1 MDFSQDLIE
10 KIIILIITAVL
21 TGLIVPYISKKMDEM
36 KAKSQKSFEADI
48 ARQDKIIEAQSRLI
62 DDISRILWQW
72 RYLSIKVAYYGSSD
86 NNEKYDMIKKE
97 YDESIWNILNQFRN
111 EITKARML
119 ASDDS
124 YQKLLNF
131 YEYIVELDKK
141 ISSLFQ
147 DNELNENQKME
158 FAKINSLYVF
168 SWPVLWLAFGDNPI
182 LFVPMLPAPS

>member
-158 FAKINSLYVF
+158 FAKINSLIYTDATKGIDDIIGF
-168 SWPVLWLAFGDNPI
+168 LARDFHLIRD
-182 LFVPMLPAPS
+182 